1 VVWWKYAVRS
11 TIIAT
16 TKANY
21 VVLNFNDSQSL
32 TGLFTLQTRN
42 DIVDYKHLVGET
54 KREKVMGEKEADL

>member
-1 VVWWKYAVRS
+1 MIY
-11 TIIAT
+11 
-16 TKANY
+16 
-21 VVLNFNDSQSL
+21 QSL